1 MGWVSH
7 RFMAGR
13 LQGGRAWYWCLGGRW
28 KSEAGA
34 GRQRADS
41 IPNRD
46 ILRNEEYEIGLRSAR
61 DGGIERSSRGCV
73 LCFRGC
79 VRIFGGTRL
88 FVERRWRWDEKAG
101 IQSWWLSLKIQGS
114 ASLVDDVGVQIS
126 GDRPCNVLRLGG
138 LGDVVFFGLC
148 LEEDLVFP
156 Y

>member
-34 GRQRADS
+34 RKAMGWLDPKQRHSEKWGMWD
-41 IPNRD
+41 R
-46 ILRNEEYEIGLRSAR
+46 LRSAR